1 VGGKSF
7 ESHQPSKRIQKV
19 IGAPSSDDQRTFPEK
34 KDVQIIR
41 KKKQPI
47 FAQKRNK
54 EQAQQVV
61 MFDVL

>member
-1 VGGKSF
+1 MGGNSF

-19 IGAPSSDDQRTFPEK
+19 IGAPFSDDQRTFPEK

-47 FAQKRNK
+47 FAQKRIK
-54 EQAQQVV
+54 EQAQEVV

>member
-1 VGGKSF
+1 MGGKSF

-19 IGAPSSDDQRTFPEK
+19 IGAAFSDDQRTFPEK

-47 FAQKRNK
+47 FAQKRIK
-54 EQAQQVV
+54 EQAQEVV

>member
-1 VGGKSF
+1 MKATNRPRESKKSSVLPLPKIR
-7 ESHQPSKRIQKV
+7 EL
-19 IGAPSSDDQRTFPEK
+19 FPQK

-47 FAQKRNK
+47 FAQKRIK
-54 EQAQQVV
+54 EQAQEVV